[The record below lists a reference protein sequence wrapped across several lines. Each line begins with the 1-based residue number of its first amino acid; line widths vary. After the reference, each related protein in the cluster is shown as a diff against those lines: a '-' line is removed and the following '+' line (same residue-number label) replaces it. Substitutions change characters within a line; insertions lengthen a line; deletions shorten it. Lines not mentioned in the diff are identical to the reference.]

1 MEPMITED
9 KISLWL
15 VTLTDGNHYVMA
27 TLSVDTPHRAK
38 FENDET
44 HEPYDAWDVEECAF
58 ILPIS
63 NSNLPHYLRN
73 HCWEDEPLAMSAT
86 FFPVNLL
93 YVNCQQFT
101 DFNRCWR
108 FNFSKSL
115 LACSRCIF
123 SNCKKLKS
131 YKDRHQKSE
140 PTRDFSVISPHTN
153 SI

>member
-15 VTLTDGNHYVMA
+15 VTLPDGNHYVMA

-38 FENDET
+38 FENDEI

-73 HCWEDEPLAMSAT
+73 HCWEDEPMEVMFLNS
-86 FFPVNLL
+86 PSL
-93 YVNCQQFT
+93 YSLVSVPCLYFLFVSVPWYVLVLCQEVVS
-101 DFNRCWR
+101 
-108 FNFSKSL
+108 SKT
-115 LACSRCIF
+115 
-123 SNCKKLKS
+123 K
-131 YKDRHQKSE
+131 
-140 PTRDFSVISPHTN
+140 
-153 SI
+153 

>member
-15 VTLTDGNHYVMA
+15 VTLPDGNHYVMA

-38 FENDET
+38 YENDET

-73 HCWEDEPLAMSAT
+73 HCWEDEPMEDMFLNSPSLHSLVFVLCLYFLFESVPWYALA
-86 FFPVNLL
+86 
-93 YVNCQQFT
+93 
-101 DFNRCWR
+101 
-108 FNFSKSL
+108 
-115 LACSRCIF
+115 
-123 SNCKKLKS
+123 
-131 YKDRHQKSE
+131 
-140 PTRDFSVISPHTN
+140 
-153 SI
+153 